1 MKKSPLVSIIMGVYN
16 NAPTLPAALDSILAQ
31 TYENWEFVICDDCST
46 DGSPSILES
55 YAARDARFVLL
66 RNEKNLR
73 LAASLNRCLE
83 VTKGELIARMDGD
96 DIALPERFAVQ
107 VSYLQEHPEMDLVG
121 TAMQRFSDEGLADIQ
136 YGYAYPDRFSLR
148 SEVPFSH
155 ATIMTYKK
163 VFDALGGYA
172 VLPRTAR
179 AEDMDLWA
187 RFFHA
192 GFSGTNLPDALYLVR
207 EDESAIQ
214 RRTFRSR
221 WQAYQTIKAG
231 HRLLG
236 YPKSW
241 TFRTLVV
248 TLAKG
253 FTPFWVQ
260 KKYRDQQKKRFLE
273 KEGEA

>member
-1 MKKSPLVSIIMGVYN
+1 LVSIIMGVYN

-46 DGSPSILES
+46 DGSLAILES
-55 YAARDARFVLL
+55 YAARDTRFVLL

-107 VSYLQEHPEMDLVG
+107 VSYLQEHPEVDLVG
-121 TAMQRFSDEGLADIQ
+121 TAMQRFSDEGLADIL
-136 YGYAYPDRFSLR
+136 YVPPNPDKLYLR
-148 SEVPFSH
+148 NGVPFLH
-155 ATIMTYKK
+155 PTIMTYKRIY
-163 VFDALGGYA
+163 DALEGYT

-187 RFFHA
+187 RFYHA
-192 GFSGTNLPDALYLVR
+192 GFVGANLDEALYLFR
-207 EDESAIQ
+207 EDWIAIQ
-214 RRTFRSR
+214 KRTFRTR
-221 WQAYQTIKAG
+221 WQVYQTIKAG
-231 HRLLG
+231 HRLLA
-236 YPKSW
+236 YPKRW
-241 TFRTLVV
+241 IFRAMVV

-253 FTPFWVQ
+253 LTPFWVQ
-260 KKYRDQQKKRFLE
+260 KRYRDRQKKQFL
-273 KEGEA
+273 KQQGEA